1 MKATFLLLKLSILF
15 KFPELSGKNPK
26 ETQICLKSQLE
37 LLNINLN
44 RASYGFCDGSSG
56 KESTSKQQTLV

>member
-1 MKATFLLLKLSILF
+1 MKATYLLLKLT
-15 KFPELSGKNPK
+15 KFPELSRVNPK

-44 RASYGFCDGSSG
+44 SAS
-56 KESTSKQQTLV
+56 